1 MNTIPDAFM
10 DLITRPIVASL
21 GTTMADGTPQ
31 VTPVWFSYADNL
43 FYVNA
48 AAGRIKDR
56 NIKARPYVALMIVDT
71 TQPYRYVA
79 IRGPVIDISDGDI
92 GQTHIN
98 ELSFRYTGNKTYQ
111 FAAPGEVRV
120 RYTIQPAHI
129 STNG

>member
-1 MNTIPDAFM
+1 MNTISDAFM

-31 VTPVWFSYADNL
+31 VTPVWFSYVDGL

>member
-31 VTPVWFSYADNL
+31 VTPVWFSYADGL

-79 IRGPVIDISDGDI
+79 IRGPVIDISDGEI

>member
-31 VTPVWFSYADNL
+31 VTPVWFSYADGL

>member
-1 MNTIPDAFM
+1 MNSIPASFM
-10 DLITRPIVASL
+10 DLIDSTLVASL
-21 GTTMADGTPQ
+21 ATTMADGTPQ
-31 VTPVWFSYADNL
+31 VTPVWFNYANGL

-71 TQPYRYVA
+71 SKPYRYVA
-79 IRGPVIDISDGDI
+79 IRGPVIDINAGEI

-98 ELSFRYTGNKTYQ
+98 ELSFRYTGNPVYA